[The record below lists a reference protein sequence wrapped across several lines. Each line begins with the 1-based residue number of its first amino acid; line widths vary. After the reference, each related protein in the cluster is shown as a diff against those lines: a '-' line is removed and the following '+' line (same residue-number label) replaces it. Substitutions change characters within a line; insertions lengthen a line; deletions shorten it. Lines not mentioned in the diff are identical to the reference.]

1 MAAFIV
7 FGLLALR
14 SKSFMI
20 TYYTTNYYIQ
30 WLLLLFLVIFSA
42 SLSER
47 DDFDSGDGKRCS
59 IHKYLMQYS
68 NFALKL
74 NSQLWMET

>member
-1 MAAFIV
+1 MSDGNKIKIIGCIYSVWSACSEEQVIYDY
-7 FGLLALR
+7 
-14 SKSFMI
+14 I
-20 TYYTTNYYIQ
+20 YYYIQ

-59 IHKYLMQYS
+59 VHKYLMQ
-68 NFALKL
+68 
-74 NSQLWMET
+74 